1 MLNTEGESLKMSY
14 LSIDYSTLDK
24 RIESPVK
31 EVSNEKNTCCVFFE
45 ARLTIEGITICKA

>member
-1 MLNTEGESLKMSY
+1 MLNTEGEGLKMSY

-31 EVSNEKNTCCVFFE
+31 EVSY
-45 ARLTIEGITICKA
+45 